1 MLIAYYHPVGLCLL
15 DALAV
20 QINTVLIAYYPKMK
34 SFVYAHFYLSH
45 LIDASYFFECGI
57 LAFFVSSDSFFF
69 LG

>member
-1 MLIAYYHPVGLCLL
+1 
-15 DALAV
+15 
-20 QINTVLIAYYPKMK
+20 MK
-34 SFVYAHFYLSH
+34 SFVYAPFYLSH